1 MATPTDLDALRSAI
15 DALRAAPH
23 AGGARTEAIA
33 RLVEV
38 ADRAAARL
46 RAGSVDA
53 AEREQLVGL
62 VAEALGVVARA
73 FGGGAEA

>member
-1 MATPTDLDALRSAI
+1 MATPTELDDLRSAI

-23 AGGARTEAIA
+23 AGPARTGAIA

-46 RAGSVDA
+46 RAGDVDA
-53 AEREQLVGL
+53 AERAQLVQL
-62 VAEALGVVARA
+62 VAEALDVVARA